1 MAFSFFTAFHTA
13 LQDPSSYFSF
23 QKEMNLKAVEQ
34 VFFNSLA
41 GTTVFDAVVL
51 PEDLGSSATY
61 DGQKSVRVRPLGIH
75 DFIIPEPCSYKD
87 PVKIKKILAMHPVAY
102 PDSNSPLSAG
112 NDTNPEHQAF
122 GGGVVVEC
130 FFKDGP
136 QSAGRLRG
144 LTYRLKAS
152 RSTASK
158 LDLNCLGISGGDGD
172 HTKKDLFDNG
182 LYKEIDLGEGFKKAT
197 EDISAFGAP
206 IPCGEIIAFGRKE
219 NDVLAVLAK
228 NPVPSAA
235 TDAKFWTLVL
245 NHLSIAPTPNKIRLF
260 FAWAAKESPS
270 TLGPTNNPWAT
281 MWPGTGKKASIK
293 FDPNITAFNW
303 NTKNL
308 NKYPQGYPW
317 VKNYSTME
325 IGAKATAKTLLTGEE
340 KYYKPILMKLREPSP
355 DFPNSWFERSDVAK
369 AFTAWGGASKGGDG
383 LGYTEGVRDN
393 YRDNVKP
400 KFNIN
405 TNKLAGRAGA
415 CLKK

>member
-13 LQDPSSYFSF
+13 LQDASSYFSF

-51 PEDLGSSATY
+51 PEDLGSSLTF

-102 PDSNSPLSAG
+102 PDSNTPPSGG

-122 GGGVVVEC
+122 SGIVEC

-144 LTYRLKAS
+144 LTYRIKSSRTTTNSLNLK
-152 RSTASK
+152 
-158 LDLNCLGISGGDGD
+158 CLGASSGG

-182 LYKEIDLGEGFKKAT
+182 KYSEIDLGAGLKKAT

-206 IPCGEIIAFGRKE
+206 IPCGEIIAFGRDK

-228 NPVPSAA
+228 NPKPSKE
-235 TDAKFWTLVL
+235 TDEKFWTLVL
-245 NHLSIAPTPNKIRLF
+245 KELNTNPTPNKIRLF
-260 FAWAAKESPS
+260 FAWAAQESPDEI
-270 TLGPTNNPWAT
+270 GPTNNPWAT
-281 MWPGTGKKASIK
+281 MWPGTGKKESIS

-308 NKYPQGYPW
+308 NKFPQGYPW

-325 IGAKATAKTLLTGEE
+325 IGAKATAKTLLKGEAE
-340 KYYKPILMKLREPSP
+340 FYKPILDKLRDPNP
-355 DFPNSWFERSDVAK
+355 DFTDEWFDSPPIK
-369 AFTAWGGASKGGDG
+369 QSFCFWGGCPEGGG
-383 LGYTEGVRDN
+383 GYKYAAGVKRN
-393 YRDNVKP
+393 YKSNRKP
-400 KFNIN
+400 AYNIN
-405 TNKLAGRAGA
+405 TNQLAGRAAA
-415 CLKK
+415 CLDKG

>member
-41 GTTVFDAVVL
+41 GTNVFDAVVL

-144 LTYRLKAS
+144 LTYRLKSS
-152 RSTASK
+152 RSTASN
-158 LDLNCLGISGGDGD
+158 LNLECLGVSSGGSGGDSKIPSEAQRAFEKGD
-172 HTKKDLFDNG
+172 YKQYEQPNEGETASGVLEAKTETAAKYVKESTRGNITTDKTSDGKKHSPSTKTYSGKVDAHKGKKLENG
-182 LYKEIDLGEGFKKAT
+182 LLPADLIKQSTSATGAMGLFLVDVVDDFDRLARAFQEKFNQKLKLNDSYRSFNDQIRIKNEKMSEGKAT
-197 EDISAFGAP
+197 E
-206 IPCGEIIAFGRKE
+206 
-219 NDVLAVLAK
+219 
-228 NPVPSAA
+228 AA
-235 TDAKFWTLVL
+235 TPGTSNHGWGLAFDFNTHYNGKSGFQSETYNWMLHNAPRFGFESPQVL
-245 NHLSIAPTPNKIRLF
+245 RDGDPSIADEAWHIQWINKNKIWR
-260 FAWAAKESPS
+260 
-270 TLGPTNNPWAT
+270 
-281 MWPGTGKKASIK
+281 
-293 FDPNITAFNW
+293 
-303 NTKNL
+303 
-308 NKYPQGYPW
+308 
-317 VKNYSTME
+317 
-325 IGAKATAKTLLTGEE
+325 
-340 KYYKPILMKLREPSP
+340 
-355 DFPNSWFERSDVAK
+355 
-369 AFTAWGGASKGGDG
+369 
-383 LGYTEGVRDN
+383 
-393 YRDNVKP
+393 
-400 KFNIN
+400 
-405 TNKLAGRAGA
+405 
-415 CLKK
+415 

>member
-51 PEDLGSSATY
+51 PEDLGSGATY

-130 FFKDGP
+130 FFRDGP

-158 LDLNCLGISGGDGD
+158 LDLKCLGISLSGETGGSRVPTESQRAFERGNYKPYEPATEGEASPGVLSTKTEEAAKYVKESTKDKIKTHKTSDGKNHSPSKKTYIGNADTYKNKPLENGLLPADLIKQSTSATGAMALFLVDVIDDFDRLARAFEVEFGQKLSLTVPSYRTFNEQIKMKNSKIRQGKSGEAAPPGTSNHGWGLAFDFSTHYKGKSGFQSETYNWMLYNAPRFGFHSPRVLRDGD
-172 HTKKDLFDNG
+172 
-182 LYKEIDLGEGFKKAT
+182 
-197 EDISAFGAP
+197 P
-206 IPCGEIIAFGRKE
+206 
-219 NDVLAVLAK
+219 
-228 NPVPSAA
+228 
-235 TDAKFWTLVL
+235 
-245 NHLSIAPTPNKIRLF
+245 SIADEAWHIQWINKNKI
-260 FAWAAKESPS
+260 WK
-270 TLGPTNNPWAT
+270 
-281 MWPGTGKKASIK
+281 
-293 FDPNITAFNW
+293 D
-303 NTKNL
+303 
-308 NKYPQGYPW
+308 
-317 VKNYSTME
+317 
-325 IGAKATAKTLLTGEE
+325 
-340 KYYKPILMKLREPSP
+340 
-355 DFPNSWFERSDVAK
+355 
-369 AFTAWGGASKGGDG
+369 
-383 LGYTEGVRDN
+383 
-393 YRDNVKP
+393 
-400 KFNIN
+400 
-405 TNKLAGRAGA
+405 
-415 CLKK
+415 